1 MTKKIPTVLQI
12 ISRRQ
17 GNEAQKDTIECAMAV
32 KDAGGRAIVVSS
44 GGDKTRTD
52 VMSGFIFD
60 LQRHGIEHIKLPCEP
75 SGFFGAFR
83 LSLRLAKIIEKEK
96 VDIIHARSRISAKS
110 AKKAA
115 IRKGIPFVTSFYGP
129 YSLGMFGLKKFK
141 NAVMTSGDTVF
152 TPSEF
157 IKNHITTVYDT
168 PAEKIKVLPTGIDEG
183 KFDMSKISVNRL
195 IFQAQQWRIPD
206 DEPVIVYPA
215 PFIKN
220 KGHLLMLKALSLM
233 ENRRLRCI
241 FTGEDKTGKFIPFLL
256 KKARA
261 LHVDSCVQFINEPV
275 CSDTAYAIADV
286 VVYTPERTEAFT
298 HAILEA
304 QAVNRPVIVSDNGGI
319 GDCISNG
326 VSGFICEAKNA
337 EALAQTIEKALSLPQ
352 EKREKVIHKAQ
363 HFLQKKYACKT
374 LRQATLRAY
383 VSLMKKK
390 REIT

>member
-1 MTKKIPTVLQI
+1 
-12 ISRRQ
+12 
-17 GNEAQKDTIECAMAV
+17 
-32 KDAGGRAIVVSS
+32 
-44 GGDKTRTD
+44 
-52 VMSGFIFD
+52 
-60 LQRHGIEHIKLPCEP
+60 
-75 SGFFGAFR
+75 
-83 LSLRLAKIIEKEK
+83 
-96 VDIIHARSRISAKS
+96 
-110 AKKAA
+110 
-115 IRKGIPFVTSFYGP
+115 
-129 YSLGMFGLKKFK
+129 
-141 NAVMTSGDTVF
+141 
-152 TPSEF
+152 
-157 IKNHITTVYDT
+157 
-168 PAEKIKVLPTGIDEG
+168 
-183 KFDMSKISVNRL
+183 
-195 IFQAQQWRIPD
+195 
-206 DEPVIVYPA
+206 
-215 PFIKN
+215 
-220 KGHLLMLKALSLM
+220 M

-241 FTGEDKTGKFIPFLL
+241 FTGEDKTGQFIPFLL

-326 VSGFICEAKNA
+326 VSGFICEANNA